1 MGFYFRK
8 SLNLGPIKLNFSK
21 SGVGVSTGIKGL
33 RIGTGPNGNYVHA
46 GRKGLYYKKQFSILE
61 KRNNTKEQNTEL
73 SNGSSVLSWIMII
86 GLCLIIGMLILMM
99 KK

>member
-33 RIGTGPNGNYVHA
+33 RIGTGPKGNYVHA

-61 KRNNTKEQNTEL
+61 KRNNAKEENTEL
-73 SNGSSVLSWIMII
+73 SNGSSVLPWIIII
-86 GLCLIIGMLILMM
+86 GLCFIIAMLIFT
-99 KK
+99 